1 MPVGS
6 TVLDF
11 AFSVHSS
18 IGLRFK
24 NAIVNWQIKPI
35 SYKLK
40 TWDIVNINTFKN
52 KYSATKHWMEFL
64 RTPTAKSQL
73 LKYIKTIE
81 RDARLQEAIN
91 WLNTYLKDC
100 GLPLYASEKDKIA
113 KSADQLEIERK
124 LLSVLDK
131 QDTYWNIVRE
141 VYPELWKSVEEK
153 TIIKDAQTEKADLKS
168 QIQSWDSGILSN
180 DIVVDG
186 DKHLHC
192 FFCPEC
198 KPTPQS
204 KIIAKSTQDGIKI
217 HATNCKA
224 LKTISLDALME
235 AHRKNQTFTPY
246 FLSLKV
252 RFLPRDLSVIELDN
266 PAKAS
271 FLIKE
276 LKKYQS
282 ILSILKK
289 QIF

>member
-1 MPVGS
+1 M
-6 TVLDF
+6 
-11 AFSVHSS
+11 
-18 IGLRFK
+18 
-24 NAIVNWQIKPI
+24 
-35 SYKLK
+35 
-40 TWDIVNINTFKN
+40 
-52 KYSATKHWMEFL
+52 
-64 RTPTAKSQL
+64 
-73 LKYIKTIE
+73 
-81 RDARLQEAIN
+81 
-91 WLNTYLKDC
+91 
-100 GLPLYASEKDKIA
+100 
-113 KSADQLEIERK
+113 
-124 LLSVLDK
+124 
-131 QDTYWNIVRE
+131 
-141 VYPELWKSVEEK
+141 
-153 TIIKDAQTEKADLKS
+153 
-168 QIQSWDSGILSN
+168 
-180 DIVVDG
+180 
-186 DKHLHC
+186 HC

-252 RFLPRDLSVIELDN
+252 RFLPRDLSVMEFIQLFVQFNIQLSEMSIKHTESGLILVDFILELDN